1 MVRMSWLAKTGESA
15 LGRARWVLGIAAA
28 VWAVLRVSAL
38 PRYWTRPVRNVLARQ
53 VLFTGI
59 EAVTFMTLAA
69 CAAGVVIV
77 VQAQLWLSK
86 LGQASMLG
94 PMLAVIVIREV
105 APLIAN
111 FIVIGRSG
119 AAITT
124 ELGNMKIE
132 GEVRVLD
139 AQGLDPFIYLVV
151 PRVLGM
157 AVSVFCLAVVFII
170 ASLAMGYLCGI
181 LMGAGMGSP
190 ALFVESVLKAIRPED
205 VINLVAKTVLT
216 GLVTGAICCVEGLGV
231 GAAITEVPQAA
242 TRALVRSVG
251 ALFIVAALVSLLTYL

>member
-1 MVRMSWLAKTGESA
+1 MGHMVWLAKTGESA
-15 LGRARWVLGIAAA
+15 IGRTRWVLGLAA
-28 VWAVLRVSAL
+28 VVWTVLRVSAR
-38 PRYWTRPVRNVLARQ
+38 PRYWSRPVRDVLARQ
-53 VLFTGI
+53 ILFTGI
-59 EAVTFMTLAA
+59 EAVSFMTLAA
-69 CAAGVVIV
+69 CAAGIVIV
-77 VQAQLWLSK
+77 VQAQLWLTK
-86 LGQASMLG
+86 VGQASMLG

-119 AAITT
+119 AAIST

-170 ASLAMGYLCGI
+170 ASLAVGFVCGA
-181 LMGAGMGSP
+181 LMGAKMGSP
-190 ALFVESVLKAIRPED
+190 ALFTESVLKAIRPED
-205 VINLVAKTVLT
+205 VINLLAKTVVT
-216 GLVTGAICCVEGLGV
+216 GLVTGAICCIEGLSV

-251 ALFIVAALVSLLTYL
+251 ALFIIAALVSLLTYL

>member
-1 MVRMSWLAKTGESA
+1 MGWVAKTGESA
-15 LGRARWVLGIAAA
+15 IGRARWILGVAA
-28 VWAVLRVSAL
+28 VVWTILHVSVR
-38 PRYWTRPVRNVLARQ
+38 PRYWTRPVRNVLVRQ
-53 VLFTGI
+53 ILFTGI
-59 EAVTFMTLAA
+59 EAVSFMSLAA
-69 CAAGVVIV
+69 CAAGIVIV
-77 VQAQLWLSK
+77 MQAQLWLTK
-86 LGQASMLG
+86 VGQASMLG

-105 APLIAN
+105 APLIAG
-111 FIVIGRSG
+111 FVVIGRSG
-119 AAITT
+119 AAIAT

-170 ASLAMGYLCGI
+170 VSLAVGFLCGV
-181 LMGAGMGSP
+181 LMGASMGSP
-190 ALFVESVLKAIRPED
+190 ALFAESVLKAVRPED
-205 VINLVAKTVLT
+205 IINLVAKTVVT
-216 GLVTGAICCVEGLGV
+216 GLATGAICCVEGLGV

-251 ALFIVAALVSLLTYL
+251 ALFIIAALVSLLTYL